1 MSGRRLFVSGIANNA
16 SHDLIRM
23 YFSRFGYMSE
33 FTLPIERDTGMNRGF
48 AYITFSDDMSTQKCL
63 EEPSHKIQNKDVS
76 IIRKLFVSFL
86 GVENVT
92 EDSLRQ
98 AFSGFG
104 SILSIHFAMDD
115 EGLSLYYAIIKFEEE
130 EAVDF
135 CLRVNHCINGR
146 SITIRKAVTKEQF
159 KLAEQSAREKA
170 HLEEYQKHGYAGYGQ
185 SHIAHP
191 LQHYY
196 DSSYFFIDYHSQ
208 NKPHEELYRREYQ
221 CYQQQIVEYQ
231 KQLAEYHEK
240 LKKYH
245 GEVQQYQMQRQYRN
259 ALDQATFHNAYNY
272 NFPSQDRSGSSE
284 AHMNTHTD
292 ALSRMKDYGYVVDHN
307 CYNFCAVDM
316 LWKILCEDTAMYEL
330 PVCGSDYFDKVVL
343 IWKSQCQS
351 VNRFLFGTV
360 LIDSKSE
367 EHDYA
372 VQKAEQLWDI
382 FLTVQDFE
390 VRKLVFKDSMFSQKF
405 YEISFVEDDFSVVFI
420 PVQFGANLKKFIH
433 IPFPYKL
440 CYDQPSEFSLR
451 LRILVPV
458 RVNESES
465 QWIINKMFPAMMKW
479 LRFLNPQKALRKSNS
494 LVRIEEY
501 IVRYKK
507 IKENYGRPLLM
518 NWTEKTDPK
527 KFVYE
532 DCSIATYLL
541 ELWRIRNW
549 KPQKF
554 LDLGCGNGLLV
565 YLLNKEGIYG
575 IGIDMRKRKIWS
587 NHFKNTTLMEAVV
600 DPSLKQSS
608 LFDGVD
614 YFIGNHTDELTPWI
628 PIMAAR
634 KNCGFFVLPCCPFNF
649 YGRYMVRSGDTG
661 SQYNC
666 FLKFVR
672 ETSERLGFIV
682 EEDRLTIPSTKRLCF
697 VCSVPSN
704 GLVSNI
710 ENIIEELTC
719 STNKVFKPR
728 TSDEQVRN
736 RLNVPIDIRVGL
748 INRFFNVLLEK
759 DNKIKDGWRCG
770 GIAKIGELASLL
782 NDVEKKLMK
791 QQCGGLQT
799 FLKNQH
805 QIFKVTSGMV
815 SIRDWREA
823 GTCKF
828 KKSKTCL
835 PHLVRTKCWMFEN
848 HPDGCP
854 MKDKC
859 NFKH

>member
-1 MSGRRLFVSGIANNA
+1 
-16 SHDLIRM
+16 
-23 YFSRFGYMSE
+23 
-33 FTLPIERDTGMNRGF
+33 
-48 AYITFSDDMSTQKCL
+48 
-63 EEPSHKIQNKDVS
+63 
-76 IIRKLFVSFL
+76 
-86 GVENVT
+86 
-92 EDSLRQ
+92 
-98 AFSGFG
+98 
-104 SILSIHFAMDD
+104 
-115 EGLSLYYAIIKFEEE
+115 
-130 EAVDF
+130 
-135 CLRVNHCINGR
+135 
-146 SITIRKAVTKEQF
+146 
-159 KLAEQSAREKA
+159 
-170 HLEEYQKHGYAGYGQ
+170 
-185 SHIAHP
+185 
-191 LQHYY
+191 
-196 DSSYFFIDYHSQ
+196 
-208 NKPHEELYRREYQ
+208 
-221 CYQQQIVEYQ
+221 
-231 KQLAEYHEK
+231 
-240 LKKYH
+240 
-245 GEVQQYQMQRQYRN
+245 
-259 ALDQATFHNAYNY
+259 
-272 NFPSQDRSGSSE
+272 
-284 AHMNTHTD
+284 
-292 ALSRMKDYGYVVDHN
+292 
-307 CYNFCAVDM
+307 
-316 LWKILCEDTAMYEL
+316 MYEL

-704 GLVSNI
+704 GLVSNL

-719 STNKVFKPR
+719 PTNKVFKPR

-736 RLNVPIDIRVGL
+736 RLNVPIDIRIGL

-770 GIAKIGELASLL
+770 GIAKISELASLL

-805 QIFKVTSGMV
+805 QIFKDPTNFKRSYHDNSDDNEDFFDKIMAFRSASELLISTTDLLVTVAVAGFIMWEPSFVENVLYLADSYKITHHNQYPEGITHVYSYFESRGGKFPDVCFFGLQYILKRWLVGVVVTHEMIDEAIKFYKHHFNMHVFNETGWRHIVEKHGGHLPLRIKAIPEGCVVPTKNVLFTIENTDPAVPWLTNWFETLLVQTWYPMTVCTISRGYKQQIARYLHATSDSLDSLPFKLHDFGYRGSTSSAGIGGAAHLVNFVATDTIAGLKLCQKYYSCDMAGFSIPATEHSTITTWKREGEVAAFRNMLKQYPKGLISVVSDSYDVFHAV
-815 SIRDWREA
+815 SIIWGKELREEVIQRGA
-823 GTCKF
+823 NG
-828 KKSKTCL
+828 CL
-835 PHLVRTKCWMFEN
+835 VIR
-848 HPDGCP
+848 PDSGDP
-854 MKDKC
+854 ITVLIK
-859 NFKH
+859 